1 MKVVLLI
8 HQPQARGQEIFASL
22 LGNALIQKGHEVLLI
37 SMYSGDFDLPFEGK
51 HLRLQLNR
59 SIDSINPLNWKR
71 FSEEVREFQPDIVQ
85 ANGGDTLKFAVL
97 ARLMF
102 WYPGKL
108 VFNNGGV
115 VSFYLDGVIKKRF
128 YRLVL
133 SKIDGA
139 VSVSQHAAG
148 DLSQYMSKAIPQTQ
162 IPIALH
168 SSKLPK
174 LASSQGYPV
183 FVHIAGFTPEK
194 NHRELFLIFSSYLT
208 VHPKA
213 QLWMIGDGPMRAELE
228 RLARSISEGSFRF
241 FGVLND
247 PWQTVPQHSILLL
260 PSQIEGMPSVLAE
273 AMLLK
278 VPVIAYAVGG
288 IPEMATDSISFRMI
302 QASDSAAFL
311 QAMFDL
317 SELRFSVLE
326 TALEARKELAASRF
340 SLEKVSEEFVRFY
353 RSLCESSK

>member
-1 MKVVLLI
+1 MKLVFLI
-8 HQPQARGQEIFASL
+8 HQPQARGQEIFASQ

-37 SMYSGDFDLPFEGK
+37 SMYSGDFVLPFEGK
-51 HLRLQLNR
+51 HLRLQLHR
-59 SIDSINPLNWKR
+59 SIDSINPLNWRR
-71 FSEEVREFQPDIVQ
+71 FSEVVREFQPDIVQ

-128 YRLVL
+128 YQLVL
-133 SKIDGA
+133 NRIDGA

-148 DLSQYMSKAIPQTQ
+148 DLSQYVSEAIPQTQ
-162 IPIALH
+162 IPIALL

-174 LASSQGYPV
+174 LASSQDYPV

-194 NHRELFLIFSSYLT
+194 NHRELLLIFSSYLS
-208 VHPKA
+208 VNPKA
-213 QLWMIGDGPMRAELE
+213 QLWMIGDGPMRAEME
-228 RLARSISEGSFRF
+228 GLARSISEGSFRF
-241 FGVLND
+241 FGALND
-247 PWQTVPQHSILLL
+247 PWQIVPQHSILLL

-273 AMLLK
+273 GMLLK
-278 VPVIAYAVGG
+278 LPVIAYAVGG

-302 QASDSAAFL
+302 QAGDSVAFL

-317 SELRFSVLE
+317 SELSFADMEPELE
-326 TALEARKELAASRF
+326 RLKDLAMSRF
-340 SLEKVSEEFVRFY
+340 SMEKVSEEFVGFY
-353 RSLCESSK
+353 QLLCESSK